1 MKIFTA
7 LLLAAIASSSCAS
20 VSVERSVRDSA
31 FGKQEKP
38 FAETFQVDFPVETV
52 ETVVE
57 RPVFI
62 PEKEPARPP
71 PPSGAQAVQ
80 DAFKTGVLKPSE
92 YSHAALVYD
101 FDPDFV
107 YEVYAAPLR
116 VCDLFMEP
124 GEQVAEP
131 PFVSDSARWQ
141 IGAGVSYSQG
151 APIQHVY
158 VKPSEPGIEAS
169 LVINTDRRVYHVILR
184 SYRETH
190 MPIVRWRYRAPD
202 LPSNYFTRDGQPPR
216 PGENNDA
223 ITQTATPSVNPRLL
237 SFKYRV
243 TYQLFKKP
251 PWLPALVFDDGSKT
265 YLAFPESVLN
275 QELPAVFE
283 NRRDVLNYRVH
294 GNLVI
299 IDKLVSN
306 ITVKI
311 NKDAITVKRKN

>member
-1 MKIFTA
+1 MKIITA
-7 LLLAAIASSSCAS
+7 LLLAAITASSCAS
-20 VSVERSVRDSA
+20 VSVERSVKDSA

-38 FAETFQVDFPVETV
+38 FAETFPVETV

-62 PEKEPARPP
+62 PEKETARPT
-71 PPSGAQAVQ
+71 PPSGPQAVQ
-80 DAFKTGVLKPSE
+80 DAFKTGVLRPSD
-92 YSHAALVYD
+92 YSHTALVYD

-124 GEQVAEP
+124 GEQVSEP

-141 IGAGVSYSQG
+141 IGAGISYSQG

-158 VKPSEPGIEAS
+158 VKPSEPSIEAS

-202 LPSNYFTRDGQPPR
+202 LPSNYFAKNGQPPKQ
-216 PGENNDA
+216 GENNNDA
-223 ITQTATPSVNPRLL
+223 TQTSTPSVNPRLL

-243 TYQLFKKP
+243 TYRLFKKP
-251 PWLPALVFDDGSKT
+251 AWLPALVFDDGSKT
-265 YLAFPESVLN
+265 YLAFPESILN

-283 NRRDVLNYRVH
+283 NRRDVLNYRVY

-299 IDKLVSN
+299 IDKLVSS

-311 NKDAITVKRKN
+311 NKDAVTVKRKN